1 MRYFVWVYSD
11 IAVSLIDKAVKE
23 VAYLEEELDWKVY
36 IIFIN
41 TEFA

>member
-23 VAYLEEELDWKVY
+23 VSYLEEELDWKVY
-36 IIFIN
+36 IIFIKA
-41 TEFA
+41 EFA

>member
-1 MRYFVWVYSD
+1 MRYFVWMYFD

-23 VAYLEEELDWKVY
+23 VSYLEEELDWKVY
-36 IIFIN
+36 IIFVK